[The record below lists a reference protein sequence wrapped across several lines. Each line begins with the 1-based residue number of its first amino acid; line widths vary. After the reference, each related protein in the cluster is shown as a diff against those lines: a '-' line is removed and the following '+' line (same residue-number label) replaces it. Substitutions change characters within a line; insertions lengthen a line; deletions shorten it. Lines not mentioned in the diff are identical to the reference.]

1 MTSANRLQLSLVRET
16 TPGVT
21 PASPRMRKTR
31 VTGESLNFTPTYVD
45 SDEIRDDRMK
55 GDPIKTNQASGGG
68 INFETSYPE
77 DNTPLSEIIRSAM
90 YAAWNNTP
98 TFDNDGTADSVIT
111 DAGTVADTYAVVSG
125 GAAVKTGHLVRAT
138 GFAQG
143 ANNQIFRAVNSTGT
157 TIVGAGL
164 GLVAEVAPAANA
176 KLKVVG
182 FQGAAGDVTA
192 LVDGL
197 GSTALDFT
205 TLVDLTPGRWLK
217 IGGTLDSSQFAFL
230 VTAGAKSRRA
240 AWGRIVSVAANKI
253 TMDNLPVGWQA
264 DAAAGK
270 TIKVWFGDQIKNGV
284 LQTALT
290 IERGF
295 LGQAVPSYI
304 VNNGMVVNT
313 FTQEITS
320 GDKIKGSAEFMG
332 MGGGI
337 GIVPLDAT
345 PDPVT
350 TNPVMAANANVG
362 RLGVNGSRL
371 VGPNWAKAF
380 TVQIN
385 NNLRALDA
393 VDEDAPVAINDG
405 EAGVT
410 GKITT
415 YFGSAAEVQAFYD
428 GTPRPINARVAK
440 NGQALIYQI
449 PRATYRGGGNPSAS
463 AKNTDVMAD
472 FDYEASQD
480 VATNAHILLD
490 RVPYF
495 EN

>member
-21 PASPRMRKTR
+21 PTTPRMRKMRT
-31 VTGESLNFTPTYVD
+31 TGESLTYAPTYVD

-55 GDPIKTNQASGGG
+55 GDPIKANQASSGG
-68 INFETSYPE
+68 INFEISYPE

-90 YAAWNNTP
+90 YAAWGNTP
-98 TFDNDGTADSVIT
+98 TFDNDGTADSVVT

-125 GAAVKTGHLVRAT
+125 GAAVKVGHLVRAT
-138 GFAQG
+138 GFGQA
-143 ANNQIFRAVNSTGT
+143 ANNQVFRATASTAT
-157 TIVGAGL
+157 TIAGTAL
-164 GLVAEVAPAANA
+164 GLVAEVAPAAGA

-182 FQGAAGDVTA
+182 LQGAAGDIIAT
-192 LVDGL
+192 VDGL
-197 GSTALDFT
+197 ASTALDFT
-205 TLVDLTPGRWLK
+205 TFADLVPGKWLK
-217 IGGTLDSSQFAFL
+217 IGGSLDSSQFAFL
-230 VTAGAKSRRA
+230 VTAGLKSRRA

-253 TMDNLPVGWQA
+253 TMDNLPANWQV
-264 DAAAGK
+264 DAGAAK
-270 TIKVWFGDQIKNGV
+270 TIKVWFGDQIKNGI
-284 LQTALT
+284 LQTALS

-304 VNNGMVVNT
+304 VNTGMVVNT
-313 FTQEITS
+313 LTQEIAS
-320 GDKIKGSAEFMG
+320 GDKLKGSAAFMG

-337 GIVPLDAT
+337 GIVPLDAV
-345 PDPVT
+345 PDAVT

-362 RLGVNGSRL
+362 RLGVNGSQL
-371 VGPNWAKAF
+371 VGPNWAKAL
-380 TVQIN
+380 TVQID

-393 VDEDAPVAINDG
+393 VDSDAPVAINDG
-405 EAGVT
+405 ECGVT
-410 GKITT
+410 GKMTT

-449 PRATYRGGGNPSAS
+449 PRATYRSGGNPSAS

-472 FDYEASQD
+472 FNYEGSKD
-480 VATNAHILLD
+480 TLTNAHVLLD

-495 EN
+495 ED